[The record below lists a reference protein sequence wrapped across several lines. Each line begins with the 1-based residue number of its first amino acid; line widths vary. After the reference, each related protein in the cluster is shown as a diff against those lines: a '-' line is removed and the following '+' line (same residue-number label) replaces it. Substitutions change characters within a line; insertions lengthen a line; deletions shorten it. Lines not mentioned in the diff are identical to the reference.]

1 MIAIDKFSM
10 FSSSLKLKGNK
21 TNLENDET
29 TKINVPKI
37 FDIKTN
43 EQKLGNNDQ
52 LQKSKDEE
60 QSKINLDDDYLE
72 LSF

>member
-1 MIAIDKFSM
+1 MRQQ
-10 FSSSLKLKGNK
+10 
-21 TNLENDET
+21 
-29 TKINVPKI
+29 I